1 MTRASTAPARSRAL
15 PTWFFNW
22 RQITFSPDLFA
33 VHALLAILSF
43 LFQLVPGLI
52 QKSIFDTITGAQ
64 PAQISLWLVIA
75 LYVGA
80 EVARVGAA
88 IGSEWFGWT
97 FRCAVAM
104 VLRHNL
110 FASLLARGGDAPM
123 PVSPGEAVNRFRD
136 DVAEVSDFPTWLPDL
151 AGQVGAALAAIG
163 IMASLNLSLT
173 LLIFAPLLAT
183 LLLSWVAWNRLRDCY
198 RASGAATDAVTSF
211 LGETFGAVQAVKV
224 AGAEASL
231 AAHFAR
237 LNAARGQAAV
247 RLRFYQALVDALGAA
262 TVGFG
267 VAALLLLARQA
278 MLARQFTVGD
288 FALFVYYLNFTTS
301 LPAYLG
307 NFIGDYQTQAVSIE
321 RMLDLV
327 RPSPATGLIAPRAV
341 PIRSDPPA
349 PASPAATAADRLDE
363 LAAAGLSFW
372 YPGTERGIAG
382 ATLTVR
388 RGEFVV
394 ITGRVGAGK
403 STLARLLVGLLP
415 AAGGVITWNGRPVP
429 DPARFFVPPR
439 CAYVGQVP
447 RLFSETLREN
457 ILVGI
462 PEERADL
469 PGALHAAVLQPDVER
484 LALGL
489 DTLVGPRGV
498 RLSGGQVQR
507 AAAARAFVRQP
518 DLLVFDDLSSALDVE
533 TEAAL
538 WERLRARRRQG
549 TACLVVS
556 HRRPALRLADRIVLL
571 KDGRVEAVGG
581 LDELLASSEEMRR
594 LWHGDLAAYR

>member
-1 MTRASTAPARSRAL
+1 MTRASPAPARSRAL

-22 RQITFSPDLFA
+22 RLITFSPDLFA
-33 VHALLAILSF
+33 AHALLAVLSF

-64 PAQISLWLVIA
+64 PAQINLWLVIA

-80 EVARVGAA
+80 EVARLGAA

-110 FASLLARGGDAPM
+110 FASLLARAGDVPM

-237 LNAARGQAAV
+237 LNAARGRAAV

-278 MLARQFTVGD
+278 MLARQFSVGD

-307 NFIGDYQTQAVSIE
+307 NFIGDYQTQAVSID

-327 RPSPATGLIAPRAV
+327 RPSPAPALIAPRPV
-341 PIRSDPPA
+341 PIRSDPPFPA
-349 PASPAATAADRLDE
+349 GPASTAADRLE
-363 LAAAGLSFW
+363 ALAVTELSFW
-372 YPGTERGIAG
+372 YPGGERGIAG
-382 ATLTVR
+382 ATFTVR

-429 DPARFFVPPR
+429 DPARFLVPPR

-457 ILVGI
+457 ILLGI
-462 PEERADL
+462 PEDRADL
-469 PGALHAAVLQPDVER
+469 PGALHAAVLEPDVER
-484 LALGL
+484 LVLGL

-518 DLLVFDDLSSALDVE
+518 ELLVFDDLSSALDVE

-549 TACLVVS
+549 AACLVVS

-581 LDELLASSEEMRR
+581 LDELLAGSEEMRR
-594 LWHGDLAAYR
+594 LWHGDLAPYR